1 MSSTDWYDVAFN
13 ASPASRHTVTFQG
26 ANDKGSYFLSLN
38 NLYDN
43 GIIRE
48 DRDTYKRLSVML
60 NADYKIKPWLK
71 VGTTANYAN
80 YTSKAISDGSGGT
93 SYVSMIA
100 TVMTLAPYIADTYP
114 ADAMHRTNCPTL

>member
-1 MSSTDWYDVAFN
+1 MECQSTDWYDVAFN

-48 DRDTYKRLSVML
+48 DRDTYKRLSVM
-60 NADYKIKPWLK
+60 P
-71 VGTTANYAN
+71 
-80 YTSKAISDGSGGT
+80 
-93 SYVSMIA
+93 
-100 TVMTLAPYIADTYP
+100 
-114 ADAMHRTNCPTL
+114 

>member
-1 MSSTDWYDVAFN
+1 
-13 ASPASRHTVTFQG
+13 
-26 ANDKGSYFLSLN
+26 
-38 NLYDN
+38 
-43 GIIRE
+43 
-48 DRDTYKRLSVML
+48 ML

-114 ADAMHRTNCPTL
+114 ADALPTHNATQIANGFTLLQNANGDYDKLFGYNGNKYIRWWLSV